1 MWKPPRT
8 HFFVHPFLS
17 FFSHRW
23 PTTWGFLSGQAS
35 SMSGGF
41 LIDETN
47 VEDIQ
52 VLHRYSAF
60 TARSSIQE
68 RAGQSHQKFD
78 ECRRFWLEFVGNLY
92 LDNNCWVMPTHIN
105 GCAVWMIRQIRSHE
119 FLCCCPME
127 RKQMEVN
134 AWCCFPPAPCLLCN
148 VRPSFVS
155 LGQRRPPCND
165 EPLLLWVTQT
175 KYVETGG
182 RFSPFEKNFID
193 WSEMFIFYLFQHN
206 FWLNNYNFDLYFPF
220 FLPRSSQ
227 QQRDTAHYK
236 RRVWTVRPAKW
247 GAWPSL
253 SCGLSLKFLL
263 LPVVAFTLRL
273 GHAPVASIKTPLSIP
288 SALAV
293 RLCAAP
299 AIQCQIVQSK
309 GYGISISLRFDFNVE
324 LQCAFLGHS
333 SFPTPNS
340 SSSAFQHAKRMLQPF
355 RRVRQYRAQ
364 MKHSQDQKC
373 QSFRLIASL
382 IFHWLILFRKREQ
395 MG

>member
-1 MWKPPRT
+1 MRGAAFLQLLVSCATCAHHLSRLANVARHAMTSLFFCGLHKQNTWKQAAALVRSKRI
-8 HFFVHPFLS
+8 LS
-17 FFSHRW
+17 TDRKCSFS
-23 PTTWGFLSGQAS
+23 TCSNTISD
-35 SMSGGF
+35 
-41 LIDETN
+41 LIIT
-47 VEDIQ
+47 I
-52 VLHRYSAF
+52 L
-60 TARSSIQE
+60 TCI
-68 RAGQSHQKFD
+68 
-78 ECRRFWLEFVGNLY
+78 
-92 LDNNCWVMPTHIN
+92 
-105 GCAVWMIRQIRSHE
+105 
-119 FLCCCPME
+119 
-127 RKQMEVN
+127 
-134 AWCCFPPAPCLLCN
+134 
-148 VRPSFVS
+148 S
-155 LGQRRPPCND
+155 L
-165 EPLLLWVTQT
+165 
-175 KYVETGG
+175 
-182 RFSPFEKNFID
+182 
-193 WSEMFIFYLFQHN
+193 
-206 FWLNNYNFDLYFPF
+206 F

-333 SFPTPNS
+333 PFPTPNS

-382 IFHWLILFRKREQ
+382 IFH
-395 MG
+395 